1 VVEETPM
8 RKSSNSNHG
17 GTGGS
22 SSSRR
27 RRSSERNG
35 IVNETP
41 IPHDTGST
49 TTFTFTTSVDES
61 PLKITGRKLS
71 LDD

>member
-35 IVNETP
+35 TVNETP
-41 IPHDTGST
+41 IPHDTGS
-49 TTFTFTTSVDES
+49 TSVDES